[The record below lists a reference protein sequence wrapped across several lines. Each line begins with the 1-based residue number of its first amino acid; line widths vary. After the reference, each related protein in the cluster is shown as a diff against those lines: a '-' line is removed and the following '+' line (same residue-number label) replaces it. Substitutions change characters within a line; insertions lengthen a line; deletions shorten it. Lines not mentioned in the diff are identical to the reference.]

1 MNSIIYGPVPSWRL
15 GRSLGVDLVS
25 TQGKTCSFDCVY
37 CQLGRTIH
45 RTSRREEY
53 VPLGRIENELALI
66 QEIEI
71 DYVTFSGI
79 AEPTLASN
87 LGQAINLVKSHLAY
101 PVAVLTNASLMFAED
116 VRRDLSQAD
125 VVVAKLDAPD
135 EALFQEI
142 NQPVAGISF
151 QQTCEGIK
159 QFRKEFSGTLA
170 LQMMFIAANKGQAHE
185 MAEQAEEIRPDEIQL
200 NTPLR
205 PCAVEPLS
213 EQDMISVKREFRH
226 FGDNAIM
233 VYESVK
239 PLVQPM
245 NMAETLRRRPKI

>member
-45 RTSRREEY
+45 RTSYRQEY
-53 VPLGRIENELALI
+53 VSLRQIENELALV
-66 QEIEI
+66 QAIEI
-71 DYVTFSGI
+71 DYVTFSGM

-87 LGQAINLVKSHLAY
+87 LGQAIELVKSDLNL
-101 PVAVLTNASLMFAED
+101 PTAVLTNSSMMCHQN
-116 VRRDLSQAD
+116 VRRELSQAD

-135 EALFQEI
+135 EALFRTI
-142 NQPVAGISF
+142 NRPVKGITF
-151 QQTCEGIK
+151 KKMCEGIK

-170 LQMMFIAANKGQAHE
+170 LQMMFVETNKNRACE
-185 MAEQAEEIRPDEIQL
+185 MATLAEQMCPDEIQL

-205 PCAVEPLS
+205 PCAVEPLTEEEMS
-213 EQDMISVKREFRH
+213 SIQQDFEQ
-226 FGDNAIM
+226 FGDRAVM
-233 VYESVK
+233 VYEAVK
-239 PLVQPM
+239 PPVQPL
-245 NMAETLRRRPKI
+245 NMAETLRRRPRL